1 MDIDALRY
9 LTQAQSIKLLS
20 DNAVALTATLKVV
33 TTPVN
38 EASRWGFFMLGLSGA
53 CVIEGWTT
61 HDVDSQKRSP
71 CRELLET
78 WGDFCNKARAGRWFV
93 DDKALLEMMEK
104 VLILEQQRLHEDGY
118 VKESFEHSYLYR
130 FKEYA
135 FDNLELDG
143 NFIFNLPVTPE
154 A

>member
-1 MDIDALRY
+1 
-9 LTQAQSIKLLS
+9 
-20 DNAVALTATLKVV
+20 
-33 TTPVN
+33 
-38 EASRWGFFMLGLSGA
+38 
-53 CVIEGWTT
+53 
-61 HDVDSQKRSP
+61 
-71 CRELLET
+71 
-78 WGDFCNKARAGRWFV
+78 
-93 DDKALLEMMEK
+93 
-104 VLILEQQRLHEDGY
+104 LHEDGY